1 MLSFFSNAVFVCHC
15 HNLLCFYQ
23 YISFCFGHITFLFY
37 YLTTLWA
44 NHNVYKACH
53 SLTYRSFWCSILYK
67 LYVIIF
73 ICSCLFHFH
82 CMHRNMVF
90 ELYLI
95 TILHIFANFD
105 ILIGLLHIFYLSHLL
120 GQLVIVVYA
129 CLILK
134 WGLFNLDFWSG
145 RWFVL
150 ACHLCIFEVLLLFC
164 FRTNFY
170 LLI

>member
-1 MLSFFSNAVFVCHC
+1 VSLPQFVMFLSIHF
-15 HNLLCFYQ
+15 L
-23 YISFCFGHITFLFY
+23 FCFGHIIFLFY
-37 YLTTLWA
+37 YLTILWA